1 MLGTIL
7 LGLFIAA
14 AVIFLIGLFFCIAFL
29 GVAALSLFLKIMLP
43 ILLIIISIS
52 VLMFLLE

>member
-7 LGLFIAA
+7 LGLFITA
-14 AVIFLIGLFFCIAFL
+14 AVIFLIGLFFCIVFL

-52 VLMFLLE
+52 VLMFLME

>member
-14 AVIFLIGLFFCIAFL
+14 AVIFLIGLFFCIVFL

-52 VLMFLLE
+52 VLIFLME